1 MMVGTMTVVT
11 TSLLICLLLCPRF
24 YAPQLFQAT
33 GLGSEAALL
42 STVITGAVNVGSTF
56 VAIAMVDHFG
66 RRFLFIEGGVQMII
80 CEVLVGILIKM
91 NFEAGH
97 SSPAMANG
105 IIALICLYVAGFAWS
120 W

>member
-1 MMVGTMTVVT
+1 MYPRM
-11 TSLLICLLLCPRF
+11 SYRRF

-33 GLGSEAALL
+33 GLGAEAALL

-56 VAIAMVDHFG
+56 VAIAVVDHFG

-91 NFEAGH
+91 NFEAGP
-97 SSPAMANG
+97 SNSNPAMANA